1 MLAQGRAAMLTP
13 ASYWRRQVRAQRP
26 NHKSLADLSAT
37 RAGRQRWHS
46 GVGRHRRSIP
56 TDVSRRPLGL
66 DDRRVRSRR
75 RGSAA
80 RAAVAGEWLDL
91 AAHTR
96 AVLLAATLVV
106 APLGAQG
113 ADLVVWWEKGQYDE
127 EDQAVREIVAAFEQK
142 TDKEVELVLEKHEK
156 LRDDTLAAIK
166 AGRPP
171 PDFIFTVVSIQY
183 YERWAYEGRLVE
195 LSDAIGPMREM

>member
-1 MLAQGRAAMLTP
+1 M
-13 ASYWRRQVRAQRP
+13 
-26 NHKSLADLSAT
+26 T
-37 RAGRQRWHS
+37 RLIQIC
-46 GVGRHRRSIP
+46 V
-56 TDVSRRPLGL
+56 
-66 DDRRVRSRR
+66 
-75 RGSAA
+75 
-80 RAAVAGEWLDL
+80 
-91 AAHTR
+91 
-96 AVLLAATLVV
+96 AATLILL
-106 APLGAQG
+106 PLRASA

-142 TDKEVELVLEKHEK
+142 ADKEVELVLEKHEK

-195 LSDAIGPMREM
+195 LTDAIGPMREMFDRDALERVTLIDGTTGQRGLYMLPMGFGSHHIHAWKNLLELAGFTLEDIPKHWDSSGPSGAIGFSRPCARRLAARTSGASVSPCP